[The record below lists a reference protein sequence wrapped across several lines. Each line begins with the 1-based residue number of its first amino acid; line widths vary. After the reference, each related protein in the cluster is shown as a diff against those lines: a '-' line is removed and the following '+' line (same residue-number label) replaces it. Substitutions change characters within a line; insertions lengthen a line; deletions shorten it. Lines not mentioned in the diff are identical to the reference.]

1 MQKVLIV
8 DIIDGLKNT
17 KIKHVQLDLFGYC
30 NAACWY
36 CPVKYISQPSR
47 TRKHMP
53 VSLVEKILANLHYER
68 EQEHGIVSK
77 SLTTIYSA
85 HYGEVL
91 LYKYFEDFLKLLAKY
106 NFTTTIYSNGSTLT
120 PDKVDLI
127 NRNREA
133 VSAVILNVPSFD
145 REVWSTRSGLP
156 INQYDKFMENLEYAD
171 AHLTLATLT
180 SPTLSESIDGLIMLI
195 NGVDDNVWNN
205 ATIPGK
211 DLESLE
217 IDTDPR
223 RGERAIAY
231 RFAQRKFK
239 NFAIHKEHVLH
250 DRAGLISNLIS
261 NQEFLEQRLVT
272 GEVIGCKGYAV
283 DTDRT
288 TEWAHI
294 NPLGEIFLCCNDYN
308 MDYVFGNLTEAS
320 LEEIWFSER
329 HIETIKQ
336 ARQEICRNCYYAKI
350 G

>member
-36 CPVKYISQPSR
+36 CPVKYISQPGR

-53 VSLVEKILANLHYER
+53 VALVEKILSELHHER
-68 EQEHGIVSK
+68 EKEHGIVSE
-77 SLTTIYSA
+77 SLITLYSA
-85 HYGEVL
+85 HYGEIL
-91 LYKYFEDFLKLLAKY
+91 LYKHFEDFLRLLHKY
-106 NFTTTIYSNGSTLT
+106 NFTTSIYSNGSTLT

-127 NRNREA
+127 NRNREV
-133 VSAVILNVPSFD
+133 VSAIILNVPSFD
-145 REVWSTRSGLP
+145 RELWSKRAGLP

-171 AHLTLATLT
+171 KHLTLTVPT
-180 SPTLSESIDGLIMLI
+180 SLKVSDGISGLIMLI

-205 ATIPGK
+205 ATVPGK
-211 DLESLE
+211 EFESLE
-217 IDTDPR
+217 IDTDPVT
-223 RGERAIAY
+223 GERAKAY
-231 RFAQRKFK
+231 NFAQSKYK
-239 NFAIHKEHVLH
+239 NFIVYQEYVLQ

-261 NQEFLEQRLVT
+261 NQEMVKQQLVT
-272 GEVIGCKGYAV
+272 GEVIGCTGYEV

-308 MDYVFGNLTEAS
+308 MDYVFGNLTETS
-320 LEEIWFSER
+320 LEEIWFSEK
-329 HIETIKQ
+329 HVETIKQ
-336 ARQEICRNCYYAKI
+336 ARQEICRNCRYAKI

>member
-1 MQKVLIV
+1 V

-17 KIKHVQLDLFGYC
+17 KIKHIQLDLFGYC

-36 CPVKYISQPSR
+36 CPVKYIPQPHR

-53 VSLVEKILANLHYER
+53 VALVEKILANLHSER
-68 EQEHGIVSK
+68 EKEDGIIDK
-77 SLTTIYSA
+77 SLITIYSA

-91 LYKYFEDFLKLLAKY
+91 LYKYFEDFLNLLRKY

-127 NRNREA
+127 NRNREV
-133 VSAVILNVPSFD
+133 VSAIILNIPSFD
-145 REVWSTRSGLP
+145 REVWSNRSGLHV
-156 INQYDKFMENLEYAD
+156 NQYDKFMENLEYAD
-171 AHLTLATLT
+171 NNLTAVNSTN
-180 SPTLSESIDGLIMLI
+180 LSENIDGLIMLI
-195 NGVDDNVWNN
+195 NGVDENVWNN
-205 ATIPGK
+205 TTVPGK
-211 DLESLE
+211 DLAALE

-223 RGERAIAY
+223 RGERAKAY
-231 RFAQRKFK
+231 KFALNKFK
-239 NFAIHKEHVLH
+239 NFIIYKEHVLH

-308 MDYVFGNLTEAS
+308 MDYVFGNLTDTS
-320 LEEIWFSER
+320 LEEIWFSEK
-329 HIETIKQ
+329 HIETIKE
-336 ARQEICRNCYYAKI
+336 ARKEICRNCYYAKI

>member
-1 MQKVLIV
+1 V

-53 VSLVEKILANLHYER
+53 VSLVEKILADLNHER
-68 EQEHGIVSK
+68 EHGIIDK
-77 SLTTIYSA
+77 SLTTIYST

-91 LYKYFEDFLKLLAKY
+91 LYKYFEDFLKLLHKY

-133 VSAVILNVPSFD
+133 VSGIILNVPSFE
-145 REVWSTRSGLP
+145 REVWANRSGLP
-156 INQYDKFMENLEYAD
+156 ITQFDKFIENLEYAD
-171 AHLTLATLT
+171 KHLSLAVPT
-180 SPTLSESIDGLIMLI
+180 STKVVEGISGLIMLI

-205 ATIPGK
+205 STVPGK
-211 DLESLE
+211 DFASLK
-217 IDTDPR
+217 INTDPII
-223 RGERAIAY
+223 GERAAAY
-231 RFAQRKFK
+231 NFAQNKFK
-239 NFAIHKEHVLH
+239 NFIVYKEYVLQ

-261 NQEFLEQRLVT
+261 NQESVKQQLTT
-272 GEVIGCKGYAV
+272 GEVIGCTGYEV
-283 DTDRT
+283 ETDRT
-288 TEWAHI
+288 TEWVHI

-308 MDYVFGNLTEAS
+308 MDYVFGNLTETS
-320 LEEIWFSER
+320 LNEIWFSER
-329 HIETIKQ
+329 HVETIKQ
-336 ARQEICRNCYYAKI
+336 ARQEICRNCRYAKI